1 MLSQHNDFNLKFMAD
16 EIIAK
21 YKADLKDYNS
31 EIKKGTNQAEK
42 DFGKVDE
49 SAGGL
54 SKTMTKLGGAIAAAF
69 AVDRIAS
76 FTAEASKLAAQ
87 GEGVRKAFERIGDPQ
102 LLQGLRDAT
111 RGTVSDLELMKN
123 AVKASNFKIP
133 LQELAKLFEFARRR
147 AKETGESV
155 QFLVESITTGIGR
168 KSPLIL
174 DNLGISAVELKKRLN
189 GVSLE
194 ASSIGDVAQVVGDIA
209 TDAMRSMGE
218 EVESTK
224 DKMDQ
229 LTASTDNLKEA
240 LGTIANEVVGP
251 LASGLSV
258 VAQSI
263 SDELTE
269 MDRLRSE
276 LVDMGAP
283 ELDRRLNEEKEI
295 LDKLEEDLTDRIG
308 RISDAQASIA
318 QGEIEDYQE
327 RVRII
332 EEYITA
338 RQDGLDIEN
347 FTIDQIAKKVAAL
360 KDLTDIE
367 REQIKNVA
375 YWRAEIKRLQ
385 EELNDGNKTIN
396 ENIATVNALTHATEE
411 LNKILGKTK
420 PFKDIID
427 AEETLPMLDNIIAK
441 EFDLGEI
448 LKEVYGD
455 EAMSAMEAYREREN
469 DLAHDSIMNAKRE
482 AEEKERLQ
490 QQYLDTAYDSS
501 VAMISAVQAIQQ
513 SSLNHEQALL
523 EQQLNDGLI
532 SREDYERKVGKLK
545 SKAAKQAKEMALME
559 ATTGTAMAVVNALS
573 DTTVPYYLAV
583 INSIAAAAIGAA
595 EIATILSTP
604 VPQFAKGTKNAPAG
618 FKWVGEEGPELIYD
632 QGGYPIITHR
642 ESMKILEK
650 YNIPSINYEAIEKG
664 GFENMAQSATL
675 NGFNDS
681 NLLVGLDRS
690 RTATVRE
697 LRLLRCS
704 IDRIG
709 KKPLRG
715 GYA

>member
-1 MLSQHNDFNLKFMAD
+1 MAD

-21 YKADLKDYNS
+21 YKADLKDYNAQ
-31 EIKKGTNQAEK
+31 IKKGTSQAEK
-42 DFGKVDE
+42 DFDKVDE
-49 SAGGL
+49 SASALNG
-54 SKTMTKLGGAIAAAF
+54 TMGKLGAAVAAAF
-69 AVDRIAS
+69 AVDKIAS

-174 DNLGISAVELKKRLN
+174 DNLGISAVALKDKLN

-194 ASSIGDVAQVVGDIA
+194 ASSIGDIARVVGDIA
-209 TDAMRSMGE
+209 TEEMRKMGE
-218 EVESTK
+218 EVESTN
-224 DKMDQ
+224 DKMQ
-229 LTASTDNLKEA
+229 KLTASTENLKEA
-240 LGTIANEVVGP
+240 LGTIANETLGP
-251 LASGLSV
+251 LSQGLATLAQA
-258 VAQSI
+258 VA
-263 SDELTE
+263 DDLTE
-269 MDRLRSE
+269 LDRLRTDLSKASVSD
-276 LVDMGAP
+276 LQSA
-283 ELDRRLNEEKEI
+283 LNREQEI
-295 LDKLEEDLTDRIG
+295 LDALEKDLTARIG
-308 RISDAQASIA
+308 RISEAQAKIA
-318 QGEIEDYQE
+318 QEEIDTYRERRDIVQE
-327 RVRII
+327 LID
-332 EEYITA
+332 A
-338 RQDGLDIEN
+338 KQGDLDIDS
-347 FTIDQIAKKVAAL
+347 FTIDNINKKVAAL
-360 KDLTDIE
+360 GELTE
-367 REQIKNVA
+367 EEQEQIENVA

-385 EELNDGNKTIN
+385 DELNDGNKTIE
-396 ENIATVNALTHATEE
+396 ENIATVNALTHATDE

-420 PFKDIID
+420 PFKDVVD

-455 EAMSAMEAYREREN
+455 EAMAAMEAYREREN
-469 DLAHDSIMNAKRE
+469 ELVNDSVMNAKRE
-482 AEEKERLQ
+482 AQEKELLQ

-501 VAMISAVQAIQQ
+501 VAMIAAVQAIQQ
-513 SSLNHEQALL
+513 ASMNHEQALL
-523 EQQLNDGLI
+523 DQQLNDGII
-532 SREDYERKVGKLK
+532 SREEYERKVGKLRTE
-545 SKAAKQAKEMALME
+545 AAKQSKDMALME

-583 INSIAAAAIGAA
+583 INSVAAAAIGAA

-642 ESMKILEK
+642 ESMKIMEK
-650 YNIPSINYEAIEKG
+650 YNIPSINYEAVEKG

-675 NGFNDS
+675 NGFNDQNIIVATDRLRGS
-681 NLLVGLDRS
+681 NKRGFEMLADAILKANRP
-690 RTATVRE
+690 
-697 LRLLRCS
+697 
-704 IDRIG
+704 
-709 KKPLRG
+709 KRG